1 MADNS
6 KLTKAKELLED
17 IERIYQKIG
26 VNNPFDGK
34 KAQDFVNNINDLKDG
49 LEDANDILHD
59 MDGGIGDLVKSWK
72 AVVEE
77 VGGYNNLTKSSKN
90 SISSLTSI
98 AEKLRDH
105 QKGITDL
112 SSKDL
117 KLLSE
122 KYKSSTATL
131 KSNQTGLQNEISA
144 LLQKGNLETHE
155 LKKLAQLQT
164 IHTNITSLLGDQD
177 SVLKE
182 VNKKLEDEEELTS
195 SIEKKTGVLGGLLK
209 GMSKIPIL
217 GDIFN
222 ANEAL
227 DASKKSI
234 RESNN
239 AVSGLGAAF
248 KNIGKQ
254 IKGGVLNPANLVLG
268 VITGLIDGFAKSQTS
283 IGELAKGLGMSAS
296 RATEMR
302 QDFASIANL
311 SMEAN
316 VSVKGLQE
324 SQLAVGQALGTNAKL
339 NDSDLVTLTK
349 ITKQTGLQH
358 DELIGIEKL
367 SLSQGKSLDS
377 NLKSALGG
385 ATAFASQNKLVVNN
399 NKVLQEVNKASGSL
413 KLSLGGSVEAL
424 GKAVVQTQKMGI
436 NLETASSMAQ
446 SLLDF
451 ESSIENELSAEL
463 LTGKNLNLEKARQ
476 LSLEGDIAGAAEEV
490 LKQVKGTEE
499 FSKMNVLQQESM
511 AKAVGMTR
519 DQLADSLI
527 EREALAA
534 MSAEE
539 GETALQA
546 YNKLKESGATEDEI
560 IKKLGDKAAKQL
572 EQQSSQEKFNAALEK
587 AQEIFV
593 QIMDAL
599 APIFDV
605 LSSIVTT
612 VLPAVNFI
620 LQPIVT
626 AFTGLGKILTGSF
639 DTLTGWQGVL
649 GGILTIWAGI
659 SAYTKLNAMRVAGM
673 AAMEGTIAL
682 HKRAQNM
689 LDLKGLAL
697 GKSKLVQLAAQAAL
711 WALANPLT
719 ALTLGVA
726 AGAGIYAATKA
737 YMKDG
742 MIGPGG
748 EMIVS
753 GPKGSIQLDKDDSI
767 VAGTDLFG
775 GNKKS
780 NQQSTPTQ
788 PSSTSVNVDM
798 GPTNA
803 LLQQLINVISAGGD
817 VVMDGQK
824 VGQALNLIAYKTQ

>member
-546 YNKLKESGATEDEI
+546 YNKLKESKATEDEI

-572 EQQSSQEKFNAALEK
+572 EQQSSQEKFNTALAK

>member
-1 MADNS
+1 MANNS
-6 KLTKAKELLED
+6 KLTEAKKLLED

-77 VGGYNNLTKSSKN
+77 VGGYNDLTKSSKN
-90 SISSLTSI
+90 SLSSLTSI

-112 SSKDL
+112 SSKEL
-117 KLLSE
+117 KSLSE
-122 KYKSSTATL
+122 KYKSSRDTL
-131 KSNQTGLQNEISA
+131 KSNQTGLQNEIST

-164 IHTNITSLLGDQD
+164 IHNNITFLLGDQD

-182 VNKKLEDEEELTS
+182 VNKKLEDEEKLTS
-195 SIEKKTGVLGGLLK
+195 SIEKKTGVLGGVLK
-209 GMSKIPIL
+209 GISKIPIL
-217 GDIFN
+217 GDIFD

-227 DASKKSI
+227 DASKKAI
-234 RESNN
+234 RESGG
-239 AVSGLGAAF
+239 AVNGLGAAF

-254 IKGGVLNPANLVLG
+254 IKGGVLNPANLILG
-268 VITGLIDGFAKSQTS
+268 VITGLIDGFAKSQKS

-302 QDFASIANL
+302 QDFAYIANS
-311 SMEAN
+311 SMDAN

-324 SQLAVGQALGTNAKL
+324 AQLAVGQALGTNAQL
-339 NDSDLVTLTK
+339 NESDLKTLTK

-367 SLSQGKSLDS
+367 SLATGKNLDD
-377 NLKSALGG
+377 NVEAALGG
-385 ATAFASQNKLVVNN
+385 ATAFASQNKLVVDNN
-399 NKVLQEVNKASGSL
+399 RVLREVNKASSSL

-436 NLETASSMAQ
+436 NLETANSMAQ
-446 SLLDF
+446 SLLNF
-451 ESSIENELSAEL
+451 ESSIEDELSAEL
-463 LTGKNLNLEKARQ
+463 LTGKNLNFEKARQ

-499 FSKMNVLQQESM
+499 FSKMNVIQQEAM

-560 IKKLGDKAAKQL
+560 IKKLGEKAAKQL
-572 EQQSSQEKFNAALEK
+572 EQQSSQEKFNNALEK
-587 AQEIFV
+587 AQEVFV
-593 QIMDAL
+593 QIMDAV
-599 APIFDV
+599 APIFEV
-605 LSSIVTT
+605 LSSIATII
-612 VLPAVNFI
+612 LPAINFV
-620 LQPIVT
+620 LSPLVEG
-626 AFTGLGKILTGSF
+626 FTLIGGAVSSFVQGLKDGKGPAIALAA
-639 DTLTGWQGVL
+639 VL
-649 GGILTIWAGI
+649 GTMALPLITSAIGAIFKTFAQIPLGIGIPLAVASIAGLF
-659 SAYTKLNAMRVAGM
+659 SLMSKA
-673 AAMEGTIAL
+673 
-682 HKRAQNM
+682 
-689 LDLKGLAL
+689 
-697 GKSKLVQLAAQAAL
+697 KSTTSSMQ
-711 WALANPLT
+711 
-719 ALTLGVA
+719 
-726 AGAGIYAATKA
+726 
-737 YMKDG
+737 DG

-748 EMIVS
+748 EMVVS

-767 VAGTDLFG
+767 IAGTNLFDK
-775 GNKKS
+775 NKKS
-780 NQQSTPTQ
+780 ESSPQSSQ
-788 PSSTSVNVDM
+788 VKIDM

-817 VVMDGQK
+817 VMLDGQK
-824 VGQALNLIAYKTQ
+824 VGQALNLVAYKTQ

>member
-254 IKGGVLNPANLVLG
+254 IKGGVLNPANLILG
-268 VITGLIDGFAKSQTS
+268 VITGLVDGFAKSQTS

-546 YNKLKESGATEDEI
+546 YNKLKESKATEDEI

-572 EQQSSQEKFNAALEK
+572 EQQSSQEKFNTALAK

>member
-1 MADNS
+1 
-6 KLTKAKELLED
+6 
-17 IERIYQKIG
+17 
-26 VNNPFDGK
+26 
-34 KAQDFVNNINDLKDG
+34 
-49 LEDANDILHD
+49 
-59 MDGGIGDLVKSWK
+59 
-72 AVVEE
+72 
-77 VGGYNNLTKSSKN
+77 
-90 SISSLTSI
+90 
-98 AEKLRDH
+98 
-105 QKGITDL
+105 
-112 SSKDL
+112 
-117 KLLSE
+117 
-122 KYKSSTATL
+122 
-131 KSNQTGLQNEISA
+131 
-144 LLQKGNLETHE
+144 
-155 LKKLAQLQT
+155 
-164 IHTNITSLLGDQD
+164 
-177 SVLKE
+177 
-182 VNKKLEDEEELTS
+182 
-195 SIEKKTGVLGGLLK
+195 
-209 GMSKIPIL
+209 
-217 GDIFN
+217 
-222 ANEAL
+222 
-227 DASKKSI
+227 
-234 RESNN
+234 
-239 AVSGLGAAF
+239 
-248 KNIGKQ
+248 
-254 IKGGVLNPANLVLG
+254 
-268 VITGLIDGFAKSQTS
+268 
-283 IGELAKGLGMSAS
+283 
-296 RATEMR
+296 
-302 QDFASIANL
+302 
-311 SMEAN
+311 
-316 VSVKGLQE
+316 
-324 SQLAVGQALGTNAKL
+324 
-339 NDSDLVTLTK
+339 
-349 ITKQTGLQH
+349 
-358 DELIGIEKL
+358 
-367 SLSQGKSLDS
+367 
-377 NLKSALGG
+377 
-385 ATAFASQNKLVVNN
+385 
-399 NKVLQEVNKASGSL
+399 
-413 KLSLGGSVEAL
+413 
-424 GKAVVQTQKMGI
+424 MGI

-463 LTGKNLNLEKARQ
+463 LTGKNLNFEKARQ

-499 FSKMNVLQQESM
+499 FSKMNVLQQEAM
-511 AKAVGMTR
+511 AKAVGMTK

-593 QIMDAL
+593 QVMDAL

-612 VLPAVNFI
+612 VLPAVNFL

-626 AFTGLGKILTGSF
+626 AFTGMGKILTLSF

>member
-546 YNKLKESGATEDEI
+546 YNKLKESKATEDEI

-572 EQQSSQEKFNAALEK
+572 EQQSSQEKFNTALAK

-817 VVMDGQK
+817 VMIDGQK

>member
-77 VGGYNNLTKSSKN
+77 VGGYKNYIKSSKN

-367 SLSQGKSLDS
+367 SL
-377 NLKSALGG
+377 
-385 ATAFASQNKLVVNN
+385 
-399 NKVLQEVNKASGSL
+399 
-413 KLSLGGSVEAL
+413 
-424 GKAVVQTQKMGI
+424 
-436 NLETASSMAQ
+436 
-446 SLLDF
+446 
-451 ESSIENELSAEL
+451 
-463 LTGKNLNLEKARQ
+463 
-476 LSLEGDIAGAAEEV
+476 
-490 LKQVKGTEE
+490 
-499 FSKMNVLQQESM
+499 
-511 AKAVGMTR
+511 
-519 DQLADSLI
+519 
-527 EREALAA
+527 
-534 MSAEE
+534 
-539 GETALQA
+539 
-546 YNKLKESGATEDEI
+546 
-560 IKKLGDKAAKQL
+560 
-572 EQQSSQEKFNAALEK
+572 
-587 AQEIFV
+587 
-593 QIMDAL
+593 
-599 APIFDV
+599 
-605 LSSIVTT
+605 
-612 VLPAVNFI
+612 
-620 LQPIVT
+620 
-626 AFTGLGKILTGSF
+626 
-639 DTLTGWQGVL
+639 
-649 GGILTIWAGI
+649 
-659 SAYTKLNAMRVAGM
+659 
-673 AAMEGTIAL
+673 
-682 HKRAQNM
+682 
-689 LDLKGLAL
+689 
-697 GKSKLVQLAAQAAL
+697 
-711 WALANPLT
+711 
-719 ALTLGVA
+719 
-726 AGAGIYAATKA
+726 ATK
-737 YMKDG
+737 
-742 MIGPGG
+742 
-748 EMIVS
+748 V
-753 GPKGSIQLDKDDSI
+753 
-767 VAGTDLFG
+767 
-775 GNKKS
+775 
-780 NQQSTPTQ
+780 
-788 PSSTSVNVDM
+788 
-798 GPTNA
+798 
-803 LLQQLINVISAGGD
+803 
-817 VVMDGQK
+817 K
-824 VGQALNLIAYKTQ
+824 V